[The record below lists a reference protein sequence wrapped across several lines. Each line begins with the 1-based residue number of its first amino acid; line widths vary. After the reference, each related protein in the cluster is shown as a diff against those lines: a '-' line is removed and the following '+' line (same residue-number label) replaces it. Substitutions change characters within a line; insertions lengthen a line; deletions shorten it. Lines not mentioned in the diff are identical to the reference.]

1 MPFRLAKLKP
11 RQSVGVEYHPSLR
24 FENVPRGSLPSPE
37 SRSEALIEARNFK
50 MAKSIHAYVRGSTL
64 KFYEWLE
71 ASGPRL
77 PQGPAVWI
85 CGDCHLGN
93 LGPTSDRRG
102 GVEMQIRDLDQTVI
116 GNPAH
121 DLVRLGLSLASAV
134 RASDLPGVTIT
145 LMIEAL
151 VAGYEAALEGNFG
164 PDAEKRDR
172 PGAVKGV
179 LKRAM
184 RRGWRHL
191 IEERMKDISPSIPL
205 GPHFW
210 PVTKTERHK
219 LEQLCSTPEVRK
231 MVTQL
236 RGRQPDDR
244 IELVDAAYWVKG
256 CSSLGRLRFAVLL
269 RLNRS
274 DLCLVDIKE
283 AIAAAAPRAAQAKM
297 PRDNALRMVA
307 GAAALS
313 PSLGHRMMAA
323 RFMGKAVV
331 LRELTPQDLKLEI
344 DQLTR
349 AEAVS
354 LAGYLAGVVGYAHG
368 RQMSLESRRGWL
380 ETLSDGRSAEL
391 NAPSWLWSSVVDLMP
406 IHEVAYLE
414 HCRAFASRETA

>member
-1 MPFRLAKLKP
+1 
-11 RQSVGVEYHPSLR
+11 
-24 FENVPRGSLPSPE
+24 
-37 SRSEALIEARNFK
+37 
-50 MAKSIHAYVRGSTL
+50 
-64 KFYEWLE
+64 
-71 ASGPRL
+71 
-77 PQGPAVWI
+77 
-85 CGDCHLGN
+85 
-93 LGPTSDRRG
+93 
-102 GVEMQIRDLDQTVI
+102 
-116 GNPAH
+116 
-121 DLVRLGLSLASAV
+121 
-134 RASDLPGVTIT
+134 
-145 LMIEAL
+145 
-151 VAGYEAALEGNFG
+151 
-164 PDAEKRDR
+164 
-172 PGAVKGV
+172 
-179 LKRAM
+179 
-184 RRGWRHL
+184 
-191 IEERMKDISPSIPL
+191 
-205 GPHFW
+205 
-210 PVTKTERHK
+210 
-219 LEQLCSTPEVRK
+219 